1 MDKKE
6 LCDVLLDLGFV
17 TLEKLQ
23 SVYPDLYPPK
33 TTQPE
38 TPTTPTT
45 PPPVT
50 TTGYRKIRMFNTDI
64 HIYETSASE
73 EVTVSIGDEN
83 KLEKLED
90 MNIAG
95 KTVTCKINGGFYNFD
110 GSREHLG
117 ALTVDGK
124 SFYNYDNTYINYMY
138 YKTGKT
144 VIKYITNS
152 EETFYFKYDMKW
164 VMGVGWS
171 LVNNGKKDLTNSDKF
186 SHSKERHPRTM
197 IGQLPNG
204 NFVLVVAD
212 GRSTTS
218 KGLTADEQAQVM
230 LSLGCTT
237 AVSLDG
243 GGSSKMVV
251 NNKVVN
257 TPSEPN
263 RKIGSAIF
271 VIKK

>member
-50 TTGYRKIRMFNTDI
+50 TTGYRKIRMFDTDI

>member
-117 ALTVDGK
+117 ALTVDEK